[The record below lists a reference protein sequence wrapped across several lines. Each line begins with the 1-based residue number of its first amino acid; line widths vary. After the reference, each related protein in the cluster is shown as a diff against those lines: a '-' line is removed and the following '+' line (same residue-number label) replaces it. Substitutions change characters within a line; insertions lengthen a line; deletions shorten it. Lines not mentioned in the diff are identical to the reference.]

1 MKRTLKRLALLT
13 MAMVLGLASCEK
25 GDNGTINN
33 DNNGGTETPLEELAT
48 IVTDSVTNITT
59 SSAVCGGNVTSDGGS
74 TVTSRGIC
82 WSISPN
88 PTIDNNKTTDGNGVG
103 EFTSDITGLTNGTT
117 YYVRAYATNSKG
129 TAYGEEKSFT
139 TLPGVNGYAYV
150 DLGLPSGLKWAT
162 CNVGATTPEEY
173 GNYYAWGETTT
184 KTEYTE
190 ENYTLYEQ
198 ELGDISGNPT
208 YDVARANWGSTW
220 RMPTKEELEELAN
233 NCTWT
238 WITQN
243 GVNGM
248 KVVGS
253 NGNSIFLPAS
263 GVINGSLLDGV
274 GLGGNI
280 WTSTPD
286 FNVTCCSYSYNF
298 HGYTDINGN
307 YNEDYSIYWGSRGIG
322 YAIRPVSD

>member
-33 DNNGGTETPLEELAT
+33 DNNGGAETPLEELAT

-190 ENYTLYEQ
+190 ENYTLYGQ
-198 ELGDISGNPT
+198 ELGDISGNTT

-286 FNVTCCSYSYNF
+286 FNETCCSYSYNF

-307 YNEDYSIYWGSRGIG
+307 YNEDHSIYWGSRGIG

>member
-33 DNNGGTETPLEELAT
+33 DNNGGAETPLEELAT

-162 CNVGATTPEEY
+162 CNV
-173 GNYYAWGETTT
+173 
-184 KTEYTE
+184 
-190 ENYTLYEQ
+190 
-198 ELGDISGNPT
+198 
-208 YDVARANWGSTW
+208 
-220 RMPTKEELEELAN
+220 
-233 NCTWT
+233 
-238 WITQN
+238 
-243 GVNGM
+243 
-248 KVVGS
+248 
-253 NGNSIFLPAS
+253 
-263 GVINGSLLDGV
+263 
-274 GLGGNI
+274 
-280 WTSTPD
+280 
-286 FNVTCCSYSYNF
+286 
-298 HGYTDINGN
+298 
-307 YNEDYSIYWGSRGIG
+307 
-322 YAIRPVSD
+322 